1 MDNINQML
9 LLTPQKLKGLCLMK
23 CHFIKHRYL
32 FNSVKHS
39 IIQKLVLI
47 SFFNPK
53 IDEYW
58 WRAKHNPKHFF
69 NYFFS
74 FSIFKKTKN
83 FRPCS
88 KVVLRP
94 DPYNSIFWMQSQDVY
109 IIFFHTEFFSNNLLF
124 SSHCCLEN
132 IFKIVFFLNP

>member
-109 IIFFHTEFFSNNLLF
+109 IIFFSHRIFF
-124 SSHCCLEN
+124 
-132 IFKIVFFLNP
+132 K